1 MPSRHAS
8 PGRFGTL
15 RSSTGYETEGREKY
29 DHKVTFNFDYSDVS
43 VSVEKARRLIE
54 AFGKELK
61 TDMKGVKSSNGFI
74 FADSDFRNYS
84 TATINLMSDKA
95 LARDMY
101 SLGKETSAEAKAVMK
116 KYIGS
121 RVDTGRMKGS
131 VYGSTVQHRGRVV
144 AEAGWLDLWYRYFGY
159 QEEGTRYVSPMHS
172 VLRTYLEV
180 APQVQKSISW
190 YIRNFT
196 KGKGIK

>member
-1 MPSRHAS
+1 MASRHAS
-8 PGRFGTL
+8 SSRFGDL

-29 DHKVTFNFDYSDVS
+29 DYKVTFNFDYSDVN
-43 VSVEKARRLIE
+43 VSAEKARRLIE
-54 AFGKELK
+54 EFGKQIKSE
-61 TDMKGVKSSNGFI
+61 MKGVKSSNGFI

-84 TATINLMSDKA
+84 TATIKLMSDSA

-101 SLGKETSAEAKAVMK
+101 ALGKEVSAESKNVMK

-131 VYGSTVQHRGRVV
+131 VYNSTKQSKGRVV

-180 APQVQKSISW
+180 APQVQKSVSW
-190 YIRNFT
+190 YIRNFV

>member
-1 MPSRHAS
+1 MARQHAN
-8 PGRFGTL
+8 PERFGTL
-15 RSSTGYETEGREKY
+15 RTSSGYETQGREKY
-29 DHKVTFNFDYSDVS
+29 DHKVTFNFDYSEVGIG
-43 VSVEKARRLIE
+43 VQKARTMIE
-54 AFGKELK
+54 GFSKELK
-61 TDMKGVKSSNGFI
+61 SEMKGIKSSNGFI

-84 TATINLMSDKA
+84 TATLKLMSDSA

-101 SLGKETSAEAKAVMK
+101 ALGKETSLEAKSVMK

-131 VYGSTVQHRGRVV
+131 VYNKTTQNKSRVV

-159 QEEGTRYVSPMHS
+159 QEEGTKFISPMHS

-180 APQVQKSISW
+180 APQVQKSVSW
-190 YIRNFT
+190 YIRNFI